1 MAAVVVRIAAA
12 AECRYVL
19 AATGSSSW
27 KAELGSGSGPG
38 QYWKATQLRQ
48 LCGVVNPYSCSLHLW
63 SYGS

>member
-1 MAAVVVRIAAA
+1 MAAVVVRIAA

-27 KAELGSGSGPG
+27 KAEV
-38 QYWKATQLRQ
+38 ATVRQ
-48 LCGVVNPYSCSLHLW
+48 LYRVVNPYSCSLHLW

>member
-1 MAAVVVRIAAA
+1 MAAVVVRIAA

-27 KAELGSGSGPG
+27 KAELAGGSGAA
-38 QYWKATQLRQ
+38 QYWKAAQLRQ